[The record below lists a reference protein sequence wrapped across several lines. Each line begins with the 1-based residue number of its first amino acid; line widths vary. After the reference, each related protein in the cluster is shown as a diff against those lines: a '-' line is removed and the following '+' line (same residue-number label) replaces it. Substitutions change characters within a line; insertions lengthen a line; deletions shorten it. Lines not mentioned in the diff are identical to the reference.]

1 MQDKV
6 AVGEAV
12 RAGYRFGFR
21 DYRAVFGAAWLPV
34 LLSILLV
41 AAVLLAFYRSQGIAL
56 QAIVDS
62 NAGNSSSF
70 VPYLAAI
77 LIEAVVGSIATVGL
91 ISIALGR
98 RAPSS
103 VYFSL
108 GPDVLRMMAAN
119 VLAAGIILALLL
131 ALVLVFAI
139 AGYALGTPSPN
150 TSDALADWLLS
161 PLAYIVGCGISRS
174 VCSPPVAI
182 GLILLMVLEISILI
196 YVMVRL
202 TFFLPAVVVFEKRI
216 GLQRAW
222 ALARGNFWRIFAITL
237 GLILPLLIAQ
247 ILVEEL
253 SMRILAPVL
262 APGILGGVSQGRALL
277 LALDGMTGLLIVRSI
292 IRLVSDCLSG
302 GLLSGA
308 AARAYFRITMADAPD
323 VF

>member
-12 RAGYRFGFR
+12 KAGYRFAFGDF
-21 DYRAVFGAAWLPV
+21 RAVFGAAWLP
-34 LLSILLV
+34 LLV
-41 AAVLLAFYRSQGIAL
+41 AAAVTIAVSLAFYHSQAIAL
-56 QAIVDS
+56 RAIVDP

-70 VPYLAAI
+70 VPLLAAI
-77 LIEAVVGSIATVGL
+77 LIETVVGSIATVGL

-108 GPDVLRMMAAN
+108 GPDVRRMMAAN
-119 VLAAGIILALLL
+119 VLAAGIIIALFV

-182 GLILLMVLEISILI
+182 GLILLLVFELSVLI
-196 YVMVRL
+196 YLMLRL

-216 GLQRAW
+216 GLKRAW

-237 GLILPLLIAQ
+237 GLIAPLMIAQ
-247 ILVEEL
+247 VIVEEV
-253 SMRILAPVL
+253 SMRMLAPVL
-262 APGILGGVSQGRALL
+262 APGIFGGVSQERALL
-277 LALDGMTGLLIVRSI
+277 LALDGMAGLLIVRSI
-292 IRLVSDCLSG
+292 IRLVCDCLFG
-302 GLLSGA
+302 GLSSGA
-308 AARAYFRITMADAPD
+308 AARAYFRVTMADAPD